1 MLFWGHIFSYFHFE
15 GCGRES
21 GLAMETQNYFLGGK
35 MFWLTFVILSN
46 DENNRKYSLLSKED
60 DKCKFNLFI
69 CRFMSFPS
77 AKAVQKTSHFY
88 SNLRK
93 ALRKRLLRRLSELQN
108 PTLFHRLIVR
118 DAKHYNRDKC

>member
-21 GLAMETQNYFLGGK
+21 GLAMETQKYFLGGK

-77 AKAVQKTSHFY
+77 AKAVQK
-88 SNLRK
+88 L
-93 ALRKRLLRRLSELQN
+93 KRLIFTQTCGKPYRN
-108 PTLFHRLIVR
+108 
-118 DAKHYNRDKC
+118 ACYAG